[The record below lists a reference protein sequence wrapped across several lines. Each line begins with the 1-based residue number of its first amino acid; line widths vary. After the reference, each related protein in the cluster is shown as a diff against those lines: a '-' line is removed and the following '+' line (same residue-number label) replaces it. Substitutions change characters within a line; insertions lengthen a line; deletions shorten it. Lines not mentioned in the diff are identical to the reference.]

1 MEVTVK
7 KIIFMII
14 TILAGTTIAMA
25 NSYVD
30 GFLMLNDAGDAKTQT
45 GLGLKIATSIREDIN
60 ICLRTAF
67 SSATEDPNT
76 INETEYMQIQGLLGG
91 EYVYYI
97 QQFPMAISLSAAAG
111 VSRTEVKPK
120 NDSSGIKE
128 LGETGIGY
136 GFWLGG
142 QWMLTQWVTPFIEIG
157 YSKSMYATDFKN
169 ASIGGLQFLAG
180 IRFTVWGK
188 NKSLSDDY
196 E

>member
-7 KIIFMII
+7 KIIIMII
-14 TILAGTTIAMA
+14 TILAGTTMAMA
-25 NSYVD
+25 NLYVD
-30 GFLMLNDAGDAKTQT
+30 GLFMLNDAGDAKTQS
-45 GLGLKIATSIREDIN
+45 GFGLKIATSIREDIN
-60 ICLRTAF
+60 IFFRQTY
-67 SSATEDPNT
+67 SSTTEDPNT
-76 INETEYMQIQGLLGG
+76 INEIEYMQIQGLLGG
-91 EYVYYI
+91 EYVYCI
-97 QQFPMAISLSAAAG
+97 QQFPVAITLSAAAG
-111 VSRTEVKPK
+111 VSRTEVDPK
-120 NDSSGIKE
+120 NDTLGIKH

-142 QWMLTQWVTPFIEIG
+142 QWLLTQWVTPFIEIG
-157 YSKSMYATDFKN
+157 YSKSMYTTDFKN